1 MTSII
6 KATMENYVTL
16 GEIQFAKSE
25 GGRVVTVSGTRNVS
39 IDPSAYA
46 SIGTLPSEYRPSKT
60 LYVPC
65 QCGNAL
71 DIPAVMKIQTDG
83 DVSLL
88 ATKTAYNQF
97 FVIGGSYLLY

>member
-6 KATMENYVTL
+6 KATMENYVTV
-16 GEIQFAKSE
+16 GQIQFAKSE
-25 GGRVVTVSGTRNVS
+25 GGRVVTVSGTRSVS
-39 IDPSAYA
+39 IGPSAYA
-46 SIGTLPSEYRPSKT
+46 SIGTLPSEYRPSKA
-60 LYVPC
+60 LYIPC

-71 DIPAVMKIQTDG
+71 DIPAVMRIQTDG